1 MDEPKVKKKRGRKP
15 KPKTEDTKPKIKKK
29 RGRKP
34 KPKTIEDLKPKVKK
48 KKGRKP
54 KIKNLEQT
62 KKPVNKK
69 IDNVILHLPIHSE
82 QLDSE
87 FVEDAYYKYTPEI
100 PTSPKGYY
108 SQDYEKYEKTSSLTK
123 KTKKNI
129 DLNIVGNEDIADI
142 ETDPVLENSGV
153 KTDLYSEID
162 EKINFND
169 MINIMHKNKTFFK
182 DNSKSIETKS
192 NIMTQF
198 IESNKRGDWPK
209 KTSIYCYWCCQPFS
223 TPPCGLPKRYIN
235 NVFYLYGC
243 FCSPECAAAYNFNTF
258 SSDEVWEYYS
268 LLNLL
273 YKDLYDTKIKLAPPR
288 NSLDIFGGHMNI
300 QEFRAFNN
308 NYKKTMSEVM
318 PPIYALIPQLEEK
331 YIEKTQKKTFVPI
344 DMEKVKRAKEN
355 LRLKR
360 SKPVSKYKNTLE
372 SCMNLKYL

>member
-1 MDEPKVKKKRGRKP
+1 MSDIPKVKKKRGRKP
-15 KPKTEDTKPKIKKK
+15 KPKTQETVQKVKKK

-54 KIKNLEQT
+54 KLKNLET
-62 KKPVNKK
+62 SDKEINKK
-69 IDNVILHLPIHSE
+69 TDNVILYLPIHSE

-87 FVEDAYYKYTPEI
+87 FVEDAYYKYKPDI
-100 PTSPKGYY
+100 PSSPKGYY
-108 SQDYEKYEKTSSLTK
+108 AQDYDKYEKTTELVK
-123 KTKKNI
+123 KTKNKK
-129 DLNIVGNEDIADI
+129 DDSDIAIDSDI
-142 ETDPVLENSGV
+142 TISEELELSTVDNNLF
-153 KTDLYSEID
+153 KEID
-162 EKINFND
+162 DKIHFKD
-169 MINIMHKNKTFFK
+169 MIKIMDKNKKFFK
-182 DNSKSIETKS
+182 DTTKSIETKTE
-192 NIMTQF
+192 IMTQF
-198 IESNKRGDWPK
+198 IEGNKRGEWPK

-223 TPPCGLPKRYIN
+223 SPPCGLPKKYIN
-235 NVFYLYGC
+235 NKFYLYGC
-243 FCSPECAAAYNFNTF
+243 FCSPECAAAYNFNQY

-300 QEFRAFNN
+300 QEFRKYNN
-308 NYKKTMSEVM
+308 NYNKTIKTVM
-318 PPIYALIPQLEEK
+318 PPVYALIPQLEEK
-331 YIEKTQKKTFVPI
+331 YIEKRVKKTFVPI